1 MINTNTMVSDG
12 GGGSATKTIIPGG
25 PGVNISAER

>member
-12 GGGSATKTIIPGG
+12 GGGSATNTTTLLLDQESDRIL
-25 PGVNISAER
+25 